1 MELLRGATWGL
12 KHRGYT
18 GFGFKVWDTT
28 KHHESIT
35 NPGHLSRPRPG
46 AQGPEL
52 LACRARTNAELTAVV
67 EISGPK

>member
-1 MELLRGATWGL
+1 MEILRGATWGL

-46 AQGPEL
+46 AQGPEP
-52 LACRARTNAELTAVV
+52 RAVGM
-67 EISGPK
+67 SGANKC